1 MSNELELAT
10 IETVD
15 ETRNIEESANLP
27 VAIPVCTE
35 EREPYI
41 TEIVDFR
48 QLYKRSRNLSN
59 CFGIL
64 SCISAVALVVLII
77 VVLV

>member
-1 MSNELELAT
+1 MCNELELST

-15 ETRNIEESANLP
+15 ETINIEESANLP

-41 TEIVDFR
+41 TDVVDFR
-48 QLYKRSRNLSN
+48 QLYKRSHNLSN
-59 CFGIL
+59 CLGIL
-64 SCISAVALVVLII
+64 SCISAVVFVVLII